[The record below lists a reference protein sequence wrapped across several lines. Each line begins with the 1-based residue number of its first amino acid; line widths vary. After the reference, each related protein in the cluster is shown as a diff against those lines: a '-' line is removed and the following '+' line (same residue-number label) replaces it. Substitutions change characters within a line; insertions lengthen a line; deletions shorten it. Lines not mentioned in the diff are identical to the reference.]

1 MKRIILIATL
11 LASMLPLSAQTI
23 SSAEWAHKY
32 RYAGANAEAAKASK
46 RPKAVLMGD
55 SITDGWAQKHDV
67 FFTENNLQGRG
78 ISGECTAQMLLR
90 FRQDVVALKPKYVV
104 ILAGVNDIALN
115 TGYSTMDDI
124 IGNIKA
130 MCEIAKANGIKPVLC
145 TATPADGIPW
155 RPEVTAVVEQVKE
168 LNRRITE
175 YAKAKKYPLV
185 DYWTALADKGGGFPR
200 NLAPDGIHPNVDGY
214 LIMEDLLLKKLK

>member
-1 MKRIILIATL
+1 MKRILIVATL
-11 LASMLPLSAQTI
+11 LASFLPLAAQTV
-23 SSAEWAHKY
+23 SSAEWAHKS
-32 RYAGANAEAAKASK
+32 RYAAANAEAAKASV

-55 SITDGWAQKHDV
+55 SITDGWAQKHSE
-67 FFTENNLQGRG
+67 FFSENNLQGRG

-90 FRQDVVALKPKYVV
+90 FRQDVVALRPRYVV

-115 TGYSTMDDI
+115 TGYSAMDDI

-168 LNRRITE
+168 LNRLITE
-175 YAKAKKYPLV
+175 YANARRYPLV

-200 NLAPDGIHPNVDGY
+200 DLAPDGIHPNVDGY